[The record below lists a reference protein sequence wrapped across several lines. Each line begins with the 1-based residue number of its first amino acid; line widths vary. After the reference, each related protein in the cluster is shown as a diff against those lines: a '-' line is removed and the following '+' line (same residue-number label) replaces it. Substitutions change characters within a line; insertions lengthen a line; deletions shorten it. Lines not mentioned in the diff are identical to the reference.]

1 MKQGVLVTGANGFV
15 GRAVVRHLSDAG
27 YDLRTPGRDDLGGID
42 GDTDW
47 QAHLDGV
54 DFVVHLAARAH
65 VMKDHAAD
73 PAALY
78 REINLDG
85 TRNLAKQAAA
95 AGVGRFVFMSTIKA
109 GLAPSWEDDPYG
121 ASKHEAEE
129 FLTGHPNGME
139 AVILRPPLVYG
150 PGVKGN
156 FLSLLELVARGT
168 PLPLGLVSN
177 RRSLIYVGNL
187 ASAVET
193 AFTAAPGV
201 YSPSDGQD
209 VSTPD
214 LVRGIASALGRPA
227 RLLPAPVWLL
237 RLGGLMTGR
246 AGAIDRLVGSLTVRD
261 ALEGWV
267 APHSMRDGL
276 ADTARWYHSRG
287 EGGQ

>member
-1 MKQGVLVTGANGFV
+1 MKQGVLVTGSNGFV

-27 YDLRTPGRDDLGGID
+27 YDLRMPGRDDLGGID
-42 GDTDW
+42 GHTDW

-54 DFVVHLAARAH
+54 EFVVHLAARAH

-95 AGVGRFVFMSTIKA
+95 AGVRRFVFMSTIKA
-109 GLAPSWEDDPYG
+109 GLEPTWEDDPYG
-121 ASKHEAEE
+121 ASKHEAET

-177 RRSLIYVGNL
+177 QRSLIYVGNL
-187 ASAVET
+187 ASAVEA
-193 AFTAAPGV
+193 AFSAAPGI
-201 YSPSDGQD
+201 YSPCDRQD
-209 VSTPD
+209 VSTPE
-214 LVRGIASALGRPA
+214 LVRAIAAALDCPA
-227 RLLPAPVWLL
+227 RLLPVPVWLL
-237 RLGGLMTGR
+237 RLGGTLTGR
-246 AGAIDRLVGSLTVRD
+246 AGAIDRLVGSLCVPG
-261 ALEGWV
+261 ALDGWV
-267 APHSMRDGL
+267 PPHDMAEGL
-276 ADTARWYHSRG
+276 RDTAQWFRSR